1 MATQQIRN
9 ILSSQVE
16 SKLEEAK
23 QKVRDE
29 GKKKIDEVKQKIP
42 TPEDVIAKLK
52 AEINKEACSVKGKEK
67 FMKKYNQLNDRLT
80 KLLNVIKSAIE
91 KIEGIENKI
100 KPIIE
105 ADGPLGKINEFA
117 DFFKENIMP
126 ILQVVIMAAPM
137 LLAAQTTPVVSG
149 VTIDQTQK
157 KRDLAVSKV
166 KELSALLLSIP
177 LMIIFYQNQAKKI
190 FVPLDL
196 IKSKLEMVKEQITK
210 IQLFMYSL
218 LLQFEDQCN
227 ELEQSQNSSLNNN
240 NPISPDPNSTSS
252 LEKYMAFLKDQYED
266 VYNKLQEAGNEKA
279 VERIFKVKSNL
290 EEDYNISFKV
300 IKFGKKIN

>member
-105 ADGPLGKINEFA
+105 AEGPLGKINEFA